1 MTNLSIITI
10 RKTSFL
16 SIDRTVAEVVIV
28 ASSVKLV
35 ETLEED
41 IKDSIEI
48 ITDRVD
54 SLLIHVKR
62 SATYIKKK
70 GISLID
76 TLRMR
81 GIKLTTNSRKCRS
94 ILQPLYTIIF

>member
-16 SIDRTVAEVVIV
+16 SIDRTVAEVVTV

-35 ETLEED
+35 KTLEED
-41 IKDSIEI
+41 IEDSMEI
-48 ITDRVD
+48 ITGRVD
-54 SLLIHVKR
+54 SLLAHAKR
-62 SATYIKKK
+62 SATYVKRK

-76 TLRMR
+76 TLRIR
-81 GIKLTTNSRKCRS
+81 GIELTTNSRKCRS
-94 ILQPLYTIIF
+94 TLQLLYTTIF

>member
-16 SIDRTVAEVVIV
+16 SIDRTVVEVVTV

-41 IKDSIEI
+41 IEDSIEI
-48 ITDRVD
+48 IISRVN
-54 SLLIHVKR
+54 SLLAHIKRNTTYVKR
-62 SATYIKKK
+62 K

-76 TLRMR
+76 TLRIR
-81 GIKLTTNSRKCRS
+81 GIELTTNSRKCQS
-94 ILQPLYTIIF
+94 IL

>member
-16 SIDRTVAEVVIV
+16 SIDRTVAEVVTV

-41 IKDSIEI
+41 IEDSMEI
-48 ITDRVD
+48 VTSRVD
-54 SLLIHVKR
+54 SLLAHVKR
-62 SATYIKKK
+62 NATYVKRK
-70 GISLID
+70 GVGLID
-76 TLRMR
+76 ILRMR
-81 GIKLTTNSRKCRS
+81 EIELTTNSRKCRS
-94 ILQPLYTIIF
+94 ILQPLYTTIF

>member
-16 SIDRTVAEVVIV
+16 SIDHIVTKVVTV
-28 ASSVKLV
+28 ASSVKLI
-35 ETLEED
+35 ETLKED
-41 IKDSIEI
+41 IEDSIEI
-48 ITDRVD
+48 ATGRVD
-54 SLLIHVKR
+54 SLLAHAKR
-62 SATYIKKK
+62 NATYIKRK

-81 GIKLTTNSRKCRS
+81 GIELTTNSRKCRS
-94 ILQPLYTIIF
+94 TLQPPHTTIF

>member
-1 MTNLSIITI
+1 M
-10 RKTSFL
+10 
-16 SIDRTVAEVVIV
+16 AEVVTM
-28 ASSVKLV
+28 ASSIKLV

-48 ITDRVD
+48 VTSRVD
-54 SLLIHVKR
+54 SLLIHAKRSTIYVKR
-62 SATYIKKK
+62 K

-76 TLRMR
+76 ILRIR

-94 ILQPLYTIIF
+94 IL

>member
-16 SIDRTVAEVVIV
+16 SIDRTVAEVVTV
-28 ASSVKLV
+28 ASSVKLI

-41 IKDSIEI
+41 IEDSIEI
-48 ITDRVD
+48 VTGRVD
-54 SLLIHVKR
+54 SLLAHVKR
-62 SATYIKKK
+62 SATYIKRK
-70 GISLID
+70 GVGLID

-81 GIKLTTNSRKCRS
+81 GIELTTNSRKYRS
-94 ILQPLYTIIF
+94 TLQPPYTTIF